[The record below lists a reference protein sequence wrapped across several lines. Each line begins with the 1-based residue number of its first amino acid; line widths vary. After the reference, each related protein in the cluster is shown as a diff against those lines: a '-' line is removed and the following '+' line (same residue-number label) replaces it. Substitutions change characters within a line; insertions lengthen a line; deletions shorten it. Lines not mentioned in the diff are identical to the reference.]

1 MKAIILVEASTQ
13 EQTQDCLI
21 EVQIDKLRKY
31 SKRNNLKIIK
41 EFSIV
46 KSSIKGYYSKDF
58 GEAIEFIK
66 QQKQEIAFVANNV
79 DIITLNDYS
88 YVNNIFQSLRECHLV
103 SNKKTSPAIKH
114 FLSSGFDSLFVNEI
128 KKIDK
133 LYYIDNTPKRHE
145 VEIVT
150 HICEMLNNI
159 DIYSYKSRNR
169 IYFCKYDSYLIF
181 RQIKEIY
188 YKWSNEICEYNKQ
201 IKEDLE
207 NKLINKDPRH
217 IAEMLIPWQKDFY
230 RYCMELRSAK
240 RRKFIRLFLDLYKNE
255 LTQ

>member
-66 QQKQEIAFVANNV
+66 QQKQEIALVVNNI
-79 DIITLNDYS
+79 DIFIPFNDY
-88 YVNNIFQSLRECHLV
+88 YEFDIFQSLRECHLV

-159 DIYSYKSRNR
+159 DIYSYKSWNR

-188 YKWSNEICEYNKQ
+188 YKWSNEICKYNKNLEQ
-201 IKEDLE
+201 DLR
-207 NKLINKDPRH
+207 NRLIDKDPKH
-217 IAEMLIPWQKDFY
+217 ILEMLIPRQKNFY